1 MKKLLSLVAIFT
13 LVFSISGCGGSKSDL
28 SKSLAFECVADK
40 NMDEDPIVA
49 TYCTINNG
57 LDQYVINMPVVV
69 TYTINGEDT
78 GVGTFT
84 YASANPKS
92 EGLFNAIL
100 RKEELQSQA
109 DELGV
114 NLDDVDGIMAKILDL
129 EAVNEQIATDFKD
142 STYQNSINPQD
153 YVAKEVPEDEL
164 FTNGLK
170 TEVTLENTEVSGEG
184 INTQI
189 SITNNNDFPV
199 QYFYLDPIAVGKN
212 EGGDLKQVYMLEELH
227 QSVEGGTIHE
237 DMYIVIEPDKTA
249 TFNGKLSYDL
259 HFEGDTDDV
268 VDYLPVYS
276 YVEEK

>member
-13 LVFSISGCGGSKSDL
+13 LVFSISGCGGSKIDL

-142 STYQNSINPQD
+142 STYQNSINP
-153 YVAKEVPEDEL
+153 
-164 FTNGLK
+164 
-170 TEVTLENTEVSGEG
+170 
-184 INTQI
+184 
-189 SITNNNDFPV
+189 
-199 QYFYLDPIAVGKN
+199 
-212 EGGDLKQVYMLEELH
+212 
-227 QSVEGGTIHE
+227 
-237 DMYIVIEPDKTA
+237 
-249 TFNGKLSYDL
+249 
-259 HFEGDTDDV
+259 
-268 VDYLPVYS
+268 
-276 YVEEK
+276 